1 MKSLTNFGELL
12 RFSMDM
18 EADHAE
24 FYEAQAAASPAAS
37 ELFLALAKAHQR
49 RHDQLRI
56 VRQENLN
63 EMLLEPL
70 CGLAGP
76 DPTVPGASTDDATQ
90 RALALEQQ
98 AEAYYHDVA
107 VKAKSALGGAA
118 RTFRRFGEQN
128 AEFRRR
134 LES

>member
-1 MKSLTNFGELL
+1 MKQLTNFGELL
-12 RFSMDM
+12 RFSIDM

-24 FYEAQAAASPAAS
+24 FYTAQAEASP
-37 ELFLALAKAHQR
+37 LFSDLAKAHQR

-76 DPTVPGASTDDATQ
+76 DPTVPGASTEDATQ

-134 LES
+134 LEP